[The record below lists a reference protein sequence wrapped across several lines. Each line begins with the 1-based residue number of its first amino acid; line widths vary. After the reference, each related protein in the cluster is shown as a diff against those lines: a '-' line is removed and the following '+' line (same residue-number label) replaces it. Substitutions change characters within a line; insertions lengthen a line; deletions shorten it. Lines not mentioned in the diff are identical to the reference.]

1 MSTTTT
7 ETPTKLPIGP
17 VRFSYLHVWEP
28 KAVDEDQDPKYS
40 VSLIIPKSDKALIK
54 RIQTAIEA
62 AKQAGKDS
70 KFGGKIP
77 ANLKLPL
84 RDGDA
89 ERPDD
94 ENYKNSFFINCSAK
108 TKPGIVDK
116 NRQPIMEQD
125 QVYSGCFGF
134 ASVTFY
140 PFNTSG
146 NKGVAAGLN
155 HIMKTKDADPLGGRS
170 TAENDF
176 AELQVD
182 DDDDL

>member
-7 ETPTKLPIGP
+7 TAQPTKLPIGL
-17 VRFSYLHVWEP
+17 VRFSYLHVWE
-28 KAVDEDQDPKYS
+28 AVAIEEGQDKKYS
-40 VSLIIPKSDKALIK
+40 ASLIIPKSDKALVKKI
-54 RIQTAIEA
+54 TVAIEA
-62 AKQAGKDS
+62 AKQAGKDT

-77 ANLKLPL
+77 ANLKVPL

-94 ENYKNSFFINCSAK
+94 ENYKNSYFINCSAK

-116 NRQPIMEQD
+116 DRNPILEQD
-125 QVYSGCFGF
+125 QVYSGMFGY

-155 HIMKTKDADPLGGRS
+155 HIMKVKDGESLGGRA

-176 AELQVD
+176 ADLEVE
-182 DDDDL
+182 DDDL